1 MRTLTNFLVFT
12 FILSTSFVRAQ
23 TSETC
28 KQNLSI
34 FAESAKVKNYDAAY
48 EPWTAVRAECP
59 SLNRAIYTYGE
70 RILKSRLKKAEGAAK
85 EAEAQD
91 LMKLYDQWIANF
103 PSRKGKNM
111 IGSILASKAQT
122 MMDYKL
128 GTTAEIYAV
137 FDDAFTKDINSFT
150 NPKGLYNYFKTMHD
164 LYKAGAAGVT
174 PEKLFNH

>member
-1 MRTLTNFLVFT
+1 M
-12 FILSTSFVRAQ
+12 
-23 TSETC
+23 
-28 KQNLSI
+28 
-34 FAESAKVKNYDAAY
+34 
-48 EPWTAVRAECP
+48 
-59 SLNRAIYTYGE
+59 
-70 RILKSRLKKAEGAAK
+70 KKAEGAAK

-137 FDDAFTKDINSFT
+137 FDDAFTKDITSFT
-150 NPKGLYNYFKTMHD
+150 NPKRF
-164 LYKAGAAGVT
+164 VQ
-174 PEKLFNH
+174 LFQNHARSL

>member
-28 KQNLSI
+28 NQNLSI

-70 RILKSRLKKAEGAAK
+70 RILKSRLKKACT
-85 EAEAQD
+85 
-91 LMKLYDQWIANF
+91 
-103 PSRKGKNM
+103 RKGHP
-111 IGSILASKAQT
+111 SKGNRGISKEHQ
-122 MMDYKL
+122 L
-128 GTTAEIYAV
+128 IRLR
-137 FDDAFTKDINSFT
+137 I
-150 NPKGLYNYFKTMHD
+150 PKQW
-164 LYKAGAAGVT
+164 
-174 PEKLFNH
+174 